1 MTSNVPE
8 LLPFIRTQFSKL
20 KVVSPSD
27 KVYKDECKLF
37 LTYNF
42 SFILLSFIYQLII
55 YHIFTIHAY
64 IGVYSF
70 DSPFSKTGLYVNITS
85 LQGFGVSTV
94 LSDVAKG
101 GRLYLHEKW
110 TKVPKPQP
118 EGPIDAPKALAIIE
132 DDKFDIIKEHSLMVF
147 TGAGEEAHAVVLPN
161 GELPEFVC
169 NVLQSI
175 IDHDGMKAKMTSG
188 SWDPN
193 DIRLESKYARN
204 LVLLNNGIKISQ
216 DPKTWKCEESGD
228 TQNLWLN
235 LSTGYIGG
243 GRKNWDGSGGS
254 GAALKHFEATGSMYP
269 LCVKLGTITAN
280 GADVWSYAP
289 DEDCLVTDPLLA
301 EHLSHWGIDIM
312 KLEKTDK
319 SMLEMEGDLNYS
331 YDWSKMMEG
340 SETMQSLNGP
350 GYIGLQN
357 IGSSCYLASVMQTVL
372 SIPEVQ
378 ERYLLNRENI
388 IKSAPADPA
397 DDFATQFSKLAE
409 GLLTDKYCPPPELMQ
424 AQPDAEV
431 PEEYR
436 IAPRMFKSCVAK
448 GNSEF
453 LSGRQQDASEY
464 FMHFLQ
470 IMSRA
475 ERTAL
480 ARIHTG
486 TDPEIRAK
494 QLLPTSSI
502 FEFEV
507 ETRYQCS
514 VTNQV
519 KYTGGKSSVLNI
531 IELRIPL
538 EAATNK
544 AEVEQFQESKK
555 QKLDTV
561 ANTGN
566 STVSS
571 TEEVKLQV
579 PFQACLDTFFQ
590 EETVQFRNPTL
601 GQSAPT
607 SRRSRMSSF
616 PRYLVVKLGRYY
628 VGDNWVQVK
637 VDAK

>member
-1 MTSNVPE
+1 
-8 LLPFIRTQFSKL
+8 
-20 KVVSPSD
+20 
-27 KVYKDECKLF
+27 
-37 LTYNF
+37 
-42 SFILLSFIYQLII
+42 
-55 YHIFTIHAY
+55 
-64 IGVYSF
+64 VYSF
-70 DSPFSKTGLYVNITS
+70 DSPFSETGLYVNISS
-85 LQGFGVSTV
+85 LQGFGVSVV

-101 GRLYLHEKW
+101 NRLYLHEKW
-110 TKVPKPQP
+110 TKVAKPQAV
-118 EGPIDAPKALAIIE
+118 EVKDTPKALGIIVEE
-132 DDKFDIIKEHSLMVF
+132 DEKFDIVKDHSLMVF
-147 TGAGEEAHAVVLPN
+147 TGTGEEVHAIPLPN
-161 GELPEFVC
+161 AELPEFVSH
-169 NVLQSI
+169 VLQSI
-175 IDHDGMKAKMTSG
+175 IDHDGMKAQMTSG

-216 DPKTWKCEESGD
+216 DPKSWKCEESGD

-254 GAALKHFEATGSMYP
+254 GAALKHFEATGSTYP

-340 SETMQSLNGP
+340 SETLQSLHGP

-378 ERYLLNRENI
+378 ERYLTNRENI
-388 IKSAPADPA
+388 IRSAPNDPA
-397 DDFATQFSKLAE
+397 DDFVTQLSKLAE
-409 GLLTDKYCPPPELMQ
+409 GLLTEKYCPPPELLQ

-431 PEEYR
+431 PDAYR

-448 GNSEF
+448 GHSEF
-453 LSGRQQDASEY
+453 SSGRQQDASEY

-480 ARIHTG
+480 TRIHPG
-486 TDPEIRAK
+486 TDSIARTK
-494 QLLPTSSI
+494 QAVSTASI

-514 VTNQV
+514 MTAQV
-519 KYTGGKSSVLNI
+519 KYLGGKSSLLNI
-531 IELRIPL
+531 LELRIPL
-538 EAATNK
+538 DAATNK
-544 AEVEQFQESKK
+544 EEVEQFQEKKK
-555 QKLDTV
+555 QKLEAGSDTGT
-561 ANTGN
+561 ANAN
-566 STVSS
+566 ASAAVSS
-571 TEEVKLQV
+571 TEEIKLQV
-579 PFQACLDTFFQ
+579 PFQACLDTFFE
-590 EETVQFRNPTL
+590 EETVQFTNPTI
-601 GQSAPT
+601 GQPTAT
-607 SRRSRMSSF
+607 SRRSRMATF
-616 PRYLVVKLGRYY
+616 PRYLFVKLGRYY